1 GQESEANEGGSRLI
15 VWELNGS
22 VAPKY
27 EIKPQPKS
35 DNSRVVFSP
44 DGKYFALDVGK
55 NLQIYE
61 TQTGTKRAELPDV
74 ELPYSWL
81 NNQVLVNVDYKSKS
95 FFEMGMKLEA
105 FDATDGRMLY
115 RHMLEYSESDEPDM
129 INPNTSNT
137 TVTDQT
143 TIIPHP
149 SGQIFLTYS
158 REYVKIFAAH
168 TGELLQTV

>member
-1 GQESEANEGGSRLI
+1 
-15 VWELNGS
+15 
-22 VAPKY
+22 
-27 EIKPQPKS
+27 
-35 DNSRVVFSP
+35 
-44 DGKYFALDVGK
+44 
-55 NLQIYE
+55 
-61 TQTGTKRAELPDV
+61 
-74 ELPYSWL
+74 
-81 NNQVLVNVDYKSKS
+81 
-95 FFEMGMKLEA
+95 MKLEA

-115 RHMLEYSESDEPDM
+115 RHTLEYSESDEPDM

-168 TGELLQTV
+168 TGELLQTVIAPPIDYSKKKPKIKHGAAVLSADWSSDGRTLYVFSANRQTVSFWEVLGS